1 MKELIDVLEQCID
14 KINTL
19 SQLQTDEE
27 FHKTNDFL
35 NHVLD
40 VIDKHKNELNSLNS
54 ENELLKKALSEVRDD
69 T

>member
-40 VIDKHKNELNSLNS
+40 VIDKHK
-54 ENELLKKALSEVRDD
+54 KALSEVRDD